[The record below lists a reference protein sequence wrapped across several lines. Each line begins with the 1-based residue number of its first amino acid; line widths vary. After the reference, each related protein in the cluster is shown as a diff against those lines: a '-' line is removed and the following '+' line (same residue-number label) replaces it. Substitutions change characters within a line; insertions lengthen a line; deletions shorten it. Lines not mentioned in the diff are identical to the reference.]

1 MTAYTV
7 ECEHATYLYATV
19 SVDADTLEN
28 ACQAAIDMADAG
40 ELWKSLDYI
49 GDAHVTAICE
59 SASGAPWI
67 CDNSPLPVPDRYSKE
82 PPPPLITIDPTN
94 DQPSIEVTRGTV
106 RLRFVTPSSTLT
118 TDVSASPPPRPT
130 KPVIVIKPRPDG
142 APDVTV
148 AAGEAIV
155 RIEDWT

>member
-7 ECEHATYLYATV
+7 QCQYATYVCAIV
-19 SVDADTLEN
+19 SVDAHTLEN
-28 ACQAAIDMADAG
+28 ACQAAIDMADADD
-40 ELWKSLDYI
+40 LWKSSDYV
-49 GDAHVTAICE
+49 GDSHVTSICE
-59 SASGAPWI
+59 RSNGSPWA
-67 CDNSPLPVPDRYSKE
+67 CDSSPIPVPEKYAKD

-118 TDVSASPPPRPT
+118 TDVSASPPPRPA
-130 KPVIVIKPRPDG
+130 KPVIIIKPRPDG